1 MKRLLTNKE
10 KVNIRTG
17 TGLTQ
22 EAFALKYNIPVRTL
36 QEWEQGRSTPPD
48 YVLNLLKKEI
58 NNEFDFEKLRIPAKT
73 KFRVITEQFLN
84 ADRIHPIMQKDVL
97 AIINDLKNDS
107 NVIRIIVF
115 GSSVTSHVK
124 SGSDI
129 DLFVE
134 IKKNKRVHQTLIET
148 PVDFWTNF
156 SVDEEMLQEI
166 LKTGVKVYESR

>member
-1 MKRLLTNKE
+1 MKRLLTEKE

-17 TGLTQ
+17 TNLTQ
-22 EAFALKYNIPVRTL
+22 EAFAIKYGIPVRTL

-58 NNEFDFEKLRIPAKT
+58 SNEFDFEKLRIPPKT
-73 KFRVITEQFLN
+73 KFKVITEHFLN
-84 ADRIHPIMQKDVL
+84 AERIHPIMQRDVL

-107 NVIRIIVF
+107 NVTKITVF
-115 GSSVTSHVK
+115 GSSITSHVR

-129 DLFVE
+129 DLYVE
-134 IKKNKRVHQTLIET
+134 IKENKSVHQTLIDT

-156 SVDEEMLQEI
+156 SVDEEMLKEI
-166 LKTGVKVYESR
+166 LKTGVVVYESH